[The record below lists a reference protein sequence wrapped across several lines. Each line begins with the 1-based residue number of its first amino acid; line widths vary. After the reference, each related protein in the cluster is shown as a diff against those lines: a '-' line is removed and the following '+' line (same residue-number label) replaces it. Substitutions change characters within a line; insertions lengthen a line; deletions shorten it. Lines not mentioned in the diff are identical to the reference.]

1 MTAQK
6 GVEPIYED
14 LEGWS
19 ESTQGARSFAELPA
33 QAVKYV
39 KRLEELVEAPVAL
52 LSTSPDRDDTILLR
66 DPFAD

>member
-1 MTAQK
+1 
-6 GVEPIYED
+6 
-14 LEGWS
+14 
-19 ESTQGARSFAELPA
+19 
-33 QAVKYV
+33 VKYV